1 MRKNVGLFA
10 LIKENYA
17 LIMDSDKNPLQ
28 RLPAAQRSQI
38 MIYLSVMWTTIFCA
52 AFGVWFWYG
61 ELILAH
67 ILIVVGLALTGITFS
82 RASRGADGAE
92 TGQVRTP
99 LASSKNLRGSCL
111 ARPGVV
117 SRRPWICP
125 DVFGLIYLIGMY

>member
-92 TGQVRTP
+92 TSQVRTP
-99 LASSKNLRGSCL
+99 LASIR
-111 ARPGVV
+111 
-117 SRRPWICP
+117 
-125 DVFGLIYLIGMY
+125 